1 MPESPGPT
9 ERDDV
14 RIPGDPVRGNLLER
28 LVTVEHGEWP
38 RLAMA
43 FLYFFLLLGG
53 YFMLRPIRG
62 TVAANNSDILH
73 LLYTGT
79 FLVML
84 AIVPA
89 FGFLVSRFR
98 RGQFIPAIYLFFI
111 AHLLLFAANFE
122 GDQTPQWLQRTFYIW
137 LSVFN
142 LFVVSIFWSF
152 MADIFRPGQAQRLF
166 GFIMAGGSIGAII
179 APSFTKGIV
188 VVHGASGVMLTAA
201 GFLAAATV
209 LAVLLGRRV
218 SGAGSEH
225 GDAVIGGGIWE
236 GALHVF
242 RSRYLLYACLLMLLH
257 NLVSTF
263 LFNGL
268 AVLVDQNVAGFE
280 ERTRL
285 FSHVDQVV
293 QVLAFSF
300 QFFITSR
307 LVRYLGMSR
316 TLVMI
321 PALLAGGFVILGSSM
336 GLVLFAAVQVAQRSL
351 NYGVLGP
358 AKEML
363 FTVVDR
369 ETKYK
374 SKNFIDTAV
383 YRGSDVT
390 ASWIFKGLSTAGL
403 SIAQMTWLYL
413 PVMGLWAFGAWRLG
427 QTYARMREGLRE
439 DAAPLQETV
448 TRERSDAGP

>member
-1 MPESPGPT
+1 MPPATES
-9 ERDDV
+9 V
-14 RIPGDPVRGNLLER
+14 QSRGFLER
-28 LVTVEHGEWP
+28 LVKVEPGEWP
-38 RLAMA
+38 RLTIA
-43 FLYFFLLLGG
+43 FFYFFFLLGG
-53 YFMLRPIRG
+53 YFMLRPLRG
-62 TVAANNSDILH
+62 AVAASNSEILH
-73 LLYTGT
+73 WLYTGT
-79 FLVML
+79 FLSML
-84 AIVPA
+84 AIVPV

-111 AHLLLFAANFE
+111 SHLLLFAFGFE
-122 GDQTPQWLQRTFYIW
+122 GDATPPWLQRTFYIW

-142 LFVVSIFWSF
+142 LFVVSVFWSF

-179 APSFTKGIV
+179 APSITKGV
-188 VVHGASGVMLTAA
+188 VPVYGASGVMLTASA
-201 GFLAAATV
+201 LLIVATFLAIF
-209 LAVLLGRRV
+209 LGRYTRKQRDNQTT
-218 SGAGSEH
+218 E
-225 GDAVIGGGIWE
+225 VIGGSVWE

-242 RSRYLLYACLLMLLH
+242 RSEYLLYACLLMLLH
-257 NLVSTF
+257 NLTSTF

-268 AVLVDQNVAGFE
+268 AVLVSEQITGFD
-280 ERTRL
+280 ERTTF

-293 QVLAFSF
+293 QVLAFLF

-307 LVRYLGMSR
+307 LVSYLGMSK
-316 TLVMI
+316 TLVLI
-321 PALLAGGFVILGSSM
+321 PALLAGGFIILGSSM

-390 ASWIFKGLSTAGL
+390 ASWIFKGLMSAGL
-403 SIAQMTWLYL
+403 SIAQIAWIYI
-413 PVMGLWAFGAWRLG
+413 PIMGLWGFGAWRLG
-427 QTYARMREGLRE
+427 KLYGQMRANLLQGEN
-439 DAAPLQETV
+439 AAH
-448 TRERSDAGP
+448 

>member
-1 MPESPGPT
+1 
-9 ERDDV
+9 
-14 RIPGDPVRGNLLER
+14 
-28 LVTVEHGEWP
+28 
-38 RLAMA
+38 MA
-43 FLYFFLLLGG
+43 FSYFFLLLGG

-62 TVAANNSDILH
+62 TVAANNSEILH

-79 FLVML
+79 FLTML
-84 AIVPA
+84 AIVPV

-98 RGQFIPAIYLFFI
+98 RGQFIPAIYAFFI
-111 AHLLLFAANFE
+111 LHLLLFAAGFE
-122 GDQTPQWLQRTFYIW
+122 GDQTPQWLQQAFYIW

-179 APSFTKGIV
+179 APSLTKGIV
-188 VVHGASGVMLTAA
+188 AEHGATGVMLTASL
-201 GFLAAATV
+201 FLGGAMV
-209 LAVLLGRRV
+209 LAIVLGRYA
-218 SGAGSEH
+218 SGEDKGNPEEI
-225 GDAVIGGGIWE
+225 IGGGIWE
-236 GALHVF
+236 GALQVF
-242 RSRYLLYACLLMLLH
+242 RSEYLLYACLLMLLH

-268 AVLVDQNVAGFE
+268 AVLVNENVVGFE

-293 QVLAFSF
+293 QVLAFLF

-307 LVRYLGMSR
+307 LVRHFGMSS

-351 NYGVLGP
+351 NYGVIGP

-427 QTYARMREGLRE
+427 RTYSRLRRQ
-439 DAAPLQETV
+439 L
-448 TRERSDAGP
+448 RGSSG

>member
-1 MPESPGPT
+1 MPQAAES
-9 ERDDV
+9 V
-14 RIPGDPVRGNLLER
+14 QSSNFLER
-28 LVTVEHGEWP
+28 LVRVEHGEWP
-38 RLAMA
+38 RLAIA
-43 FLYFFLLLGG
+43 FFYFFFLLGG

-62 TVAANNSDILH
+62 AVAASNSEILH
-73 LLYTGT
+73 WLYTGT
-79 FLVML
+79 FLAML
-84 AIVPA
+84 AIVPV

-111 AHLLLFAANFE
+111 SHLVLFAIGFE
-122 GDQTPQWLQRTFYIW
+122 GDATPMWMQRAFYIW

-142 LFVVSIFWSF
+142 LFVVSVFWSF

-179 APSFTKGIV
+179 APSITKSV
-188 VVHGASGVMLTAA
+188 VPEYGATGVMLMASALLLVATILAI
-201 GFLAAATV
+201 FLGLYT
-209 LAVLLGRRV
+209 RKQR
-218 SGAGSEH
+218 ENQPTE
-225 GDAVIGGGIWE
+225 VIGGSVWE
-236 GALHVF
+236 GAVHVF
-242 RSRYLLYACLLMLLH
+242 RSEYLLYACLLMLLH
-257 NLVSTF
+257 NLTSTF

-268 AVLVDQNVAGFE
+268 AVLVSEHISGFD
-280 ERTRL
+280 ERTTF
-285 FSHVDQVV
+285 FSHIDQVV
-293 QVLAFSF
+293 QVLAFLF

-307 LVRYLGMSR
+307 LVSYLGMSK
-316 TLVMI
+316 TLVLI

-374 SKNFIDTAV
+374 SKNFIDTVV

-390 ASWIFKGLSTAGL
+390 ASWIFKGLTSAGISL
-403 SIAQMTWLYL
+403 AHIAWIYV
-413 PVMGLWAFGAWRLG
+413 PIMGIWGFGAWRLG
-427 QTYARMREGLRE
+427 QIYAQMR
-439 DAAPLQETV
+439 ASVKQP
-448 TRERSDAGP
+448 

>member
-1 MPESPGPT
+1 MPQAAESVSSG
-9 ERDDV
+9 
-14 RIPGDPVRGNLLER
+14 GFFER
-28 LVTVEHGEWP
+28 LVRVEHGEWP
-38 RLAMA
+38 RLIIA
-43 FLYFFLLLGG
+43 FFYFFFLLGG
-53 YFMLRPIRG
+53 YFMLRPLRG
-62 TVAANNSDILH
+62 AVAASNSEILH
-73 LLYTGT
+73 WLYTGT
-79 FLVML
+79 FLAMV
-84 AIVPA
+84 AIVPL

-111 AHLLLFAANFE
+111 SHLVMFAVGFE
-122 GDQTPQWLQRTFYIW
+122 GDATPLWLQRTFYIW

-142 LFVVSIFWSF
+142 LFVVSVFWSF

-179 APSFTKGIV
+179 APSITKGV
-188 VVHGASGVMLTAA
+188 VLENGATGVMLMASAFLLVAT
-201 GFLAAATV
+201 FLAIF
-209 LAVLLGRRV
+209 LGRFTRMQQENQP
-218 SGAGSEH
+218 S
-225 GDAVIGGGIWE
+225 DVIGGSVWE
-236 GALHVF
+236 GAIQVF
-242 RSRYLLYACLLMLLH
+242 RSEYLLYACLLMLLH
-257 NLVSTF
+257 NLTSTF

-268 AVLVDQNVAGFE
+268 AVLVSEHISGFD
-280 ERTRL
+280 ERTTF

-293 QVLAFSF
+293 QVLAFLF

-307 LVRYLGMSR
+307 LVSYLGMPK

-321 PALLAGGFVILGSSM
+321 PAILAGGFIILGSSV
-336 GLVLFAAVQVAQRSL
+336 GLVLFAGIQVAQRSL

-390 ASWIFKGLSTAGL
+390 ASWIFKGLTSAGL
-403 SIAQMTWLYL
+403 SIAHIAWIYV
-413 PVMGLWAFGAWRLG
+413 PIMGIWGFGAWRLG
-427 QTYARMREGLRE
+427 KLYAQMRE
-439 DAAPLQETV
+439 AAGARLPQDETAA
-448 TRERSDAGP
+448 R